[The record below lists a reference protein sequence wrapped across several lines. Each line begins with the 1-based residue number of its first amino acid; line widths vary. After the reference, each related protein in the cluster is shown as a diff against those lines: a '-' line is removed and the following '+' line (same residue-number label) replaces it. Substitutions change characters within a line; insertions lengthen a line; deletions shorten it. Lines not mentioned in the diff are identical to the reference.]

1 MSDVKEKKNIT
12 DIEYR
17 ILENQEIILLG
28 LSKLLTPHCK
38 GSILDK
44 NSETQTNNWLI
55 DAYHLTR
62 KILHKE
68 YIKR

>member
-1 MSDVKEKKNIT
+1 MNDEKEKKDMT

-28 LSKLLTPHCK
+28 LSTLLTPYCK
-38 GSILDK
+38 GSIIDK
-44 NSETQTNNWLI
+44 NNETQTNNRLI

-62 KILHKE
+62 KILHKN

>member
-1 MSDVKEKKNIT
+1 MNNVKEKKDIT

-28 LSKLLTPHCK
+28 LSKLLTPYCR
-38 GSILDK
+38 GSIVDK
-44 NSETQTNNWLI
+44 NSETQTNNHLI

-62 KILHKE
+62 KILHKN

>member
-1 MSDVKEKKNIT
+1 MT

-28 LSKLLTPHCK
+28 LSKLLIPYCK

-44 NSETQTNNWLI
+44 NGETRINNKLI

-62 KILHKE
+62 KTLNKD
-68 YIKR
+68 YIKRW

>member
-1 MSDVKEKKNIT
+1 MNDVEGNKKMT

-28 LSKLLTPHCK
+28 LSKLLTPCCK
-38 GSILDK
+38 GMLDK
-44 NSETQTNNWLI
+44 NNETKTNNNLI

-62 KILHKE
+62 KILHKD

>member
-1 MSDVKEKKNIT
+1 MT
-12 DIEYR
+12 DIERR

-28 LSKLLTPHCK
+28 LSTLLTPYCK
-38 GSILDK
+38 GSVIDK
-44 NSETQTNNWLI
+44 NNETQTNNRLI

-62 KILHKE
+62 KILNKQ

>member
-1 MSDVKEKKNIT
+1 MNDEKEKKNIT

-28 LSKLLTPHCK
+28 LSKLLTPYCR
-38 GSILDK
+38 GMLDK
-44 NSETQTNNWLI
+44 NNETKTNNALI

-62 KILHKE
+62 KILHKD

>member
-1 MSDVKEKKNIT
+1 MNDVKEKKDIT
-12 DIEYR
+12 NIEYR

-28 LSKLLTPHCK
+28 LSTLLTPYCK
-38 GSILDK
+38 GSVIDK
-44 NSETQTNNWLI
+44 NNETQTNNRLI

-62 KILHKE
+62 KILHKN